1 MKVNKMRS
9 LTHDTNLIRM
19 DLKMSF
25 SQKTLTNYYNDK
37 NLKG

>member
-9 LTHDTNLIRM
+9 LTHDVNLLKM

-25 SQKTLTNYYNDK
+25 SQNPLTNYYNDK

>member
-9 LTHDTNLIRM
+9 LTHDTNLLKM
-19 DLKMSF
+19 DLKMRF
-25 SQKTLTNYYNDK
+25 SQKPLANYYNDK

>member
-9 LTHDTNLIRM
+9 LTHDKNLLKM

-25 SQKTLTNYYNDK
+25 SQKPLTNYNNDK

>member
-1 MKVNKMRS
+1 MRS
-9 LTHDTNLIRM
+9 LTHDINLLKM

-25 SQKTLTNYYNDK
+25 SQKLHTNYYNDK

>member
-1 MKVNKMRS
+1 MRS
-9 LTHDTNLIRM
+9 LTHDINLIKM

-25 SQKTLTNYYNDK
+25 SQKPLTNYYNNK